1 MKLTKTLPPQDNDFE
16 ALRTGLTKFNESFT
30 GAVFR
35 EKVSSFIKDDSGKVV
50 GGILGEINW
59 NWMHIQGLW
68 IDENVR
74 KGGWGLKLLSEMEA
88 YAVSKKTTNI
98 RLETTTFQALGFY
111 VKAGYSVFG
120 ELADMPYGH
129 TSYFLQKQL
138 SNEC

>member
-1 MKLTKTLPPQDNDFE
+1 MEITKPLPPEDDDLE
-16 ALRTGLTKFNESFT
+16 ALKAGLTEYNESFT
-30 GAVFR
+30 GAVHR
-35 EKVSSFIKDDSGKVV
+35 EKVSSFVKNDSGVIV

-68 IDENVR
+68 VDVSIR
-74 KGGWGLKLLSEMEA
+74 KGGWGSKLLSGTEV
-88 YAVSKKTTNI
+88 YALSKNTTNI

-120 ELADMPYGH
+120 ELPNMPQGH

-138 SNEC
+138 SI

>member
-1 MKLTKTLPPQDNDFE
+1 MELTNPLPSQDSDFE
-16 ALRTGLTKFNESFT
+16 VLKAGLREYNESFT
-30 GAVFR
+30 GTVFR
-35 EKVSSFIKDDSGKVV
+35 EKISSFVKDESGVIV

-68 IDENVR
+68 IDKSIR
-74 KGGWGLKLLSEMEA
+74 KEGWGAKLLSRMEE
-88 YAVSKKTTNI
+88 YALSQNISNI

-120 ELADMPYGH
+120 ELSNMPQGY

-138 SNEC
+138 GL

>member
-1 MKLTKTLPPQDNDFE
+1 MEITNPLPPQDNDVE
-16 ALRTGLTKFNESFT
+16 ALKAGLTEYNESFT

-35 EKVSSFIKDDSGKVV
+35 GKIASFVKDDSGDVV

-68 IDENVR
+68 VDESIR
-74 KGGWGLKLLSEMEA
+74 RRGWGLKLLTEMEE
-88 YAVSKKTTNI
+88 YVLSQNINNI

-111 VKAGYSVFG
+111 LKAGYSVFG
-120 ELADMPYGH
+120 ELPNMPRGH

-138 SNEC
+138 GI